1 MLHSFTKKPTH
12 FDIAYAPVH
21 ITYRLYGSVP
31 TKQIEYLNKEKG
43 KQIEQLLA
51 AQCHPD
57 HKLPAEELR
66 LQMHYVN
73 RRYEQAI
80 DDYLH
85 KSSSGPFYL
94 SEPGIAEEIIKSWK
108 FLHDQGIIYLYAI
121 CVMSNHVHVI
131 VGNANP
137 QEPSPIDRLMQRTKS
152 YTSSVANKLLGRTGK
167 PFWNEKYYDVT
178 VRKGRFMR
186 AMWYVLNNPVK
197 AGLVEFWSDWP
208 HTFVHDDYVGLF
220 AQVSGAGSPAA

>member
-1 MLHSFTKKPTH
+1 MLHNFTEKPTH
-12 FDIAYAPVH
+12 FDIGYAPVH
-21 ITYRLYGSVP
+21 VTYCLHASVP
-31 TKQIEYLNKEKG
+31 VKHFEYLKEGKG

-57 HKLPAEELR
+57 YKLPAEELR

-85 KSSSGPFYL
+85 LSSIGPFFL
-94 SEPGIAEEIIKSWK
+94 SEQAVAEVVIASWK
-108 FLHDQGIIYLYAI
+108 FLHDIGAVYLYAI

-131 VGNANP
+131 VGNSNP
-137 QEPSPIDRLMQRTKS
+137 QQPIPIGQLMQRTKS

-178 VRKGRFMR
+178 IRKGRFMR
-186 AMWYVLNNPVK
+186 AMRYVLNNPVK
-197 AGLVEFWSDWP
+197 AGLVLFWSDWP
-208 HTFVHDDYVGLF
+208 HTYVHPEYVWLF
-220 AQVSGAGSPAA
+220 AQNSGAGSPAA